1 MTVRS
6 GWTPGQGRIPYWA
19 SNTHYSLG
27 HPAPAVFPLDRPD
40 GFARWKSP
48 WLLTTSKSEPC
59 NCPSLQNLVLAR
71 TLQAKLRRS
80 SLCTLRSLT
89 LQRAQAQ
96 GTGELLCSRAGRE
109 GVGVTQVLEK
119 RFPSVLH
126 EVAQS
131 WCVGL
136 LARSDQPQEV
146 TAGCFGDTVVHK
158 EIFKPHSTIF
168 VFPILPSPERFDE
181 KPTDFSVGNS
191 ELLTLIA
198 PGCQGS
204 RHF

>member
-27 HPAPAVFPLDRPD
+27 HPAPVVFPLDRPD
-40 GFARWKSP
+40 EFARWKSP
-48 WLLTTSKSEPC
+48 WLLTTSMSEPC

-71 TLQAKLRRS
+71 TLQALQSVYTALPHLTVGAS
-80 SLCTLRSLT
+80 SRHWWIT
-89 LQRAQAQ
+89 LQSCRQ
-96 GTGELLCSRAGRE
+96 GGE

-158 EIFKPHSTIF
+158 EIFKPHSTVF
-168 VFPILPSPERFDE
+168 VFPIFPSPERFDE

-198 PGCQGS
+198 RGCQGS